1 MPTHQDLDVKR
12 PGLGGDGDDAPES
25 EIDDSAQ
32 FSMEQKPVEVPEVA
46 DETPQPA
53 IVTPTPGPPIGSIN
67 QHPVEES
74 KNVEESK
81 LPPIGSGR
89 CGLAA

>member
-46 DETPQPA
+46 DETP
-53 IVTPTPGPPIGSIN
+53 
-67 QHPVEES
+67 
-74 KNVEESK
+74 
-81 LPPIGSGR
+81 
-89 CGLAA
+89 